1 MLIQYSV
8 ENYKSIKDEIT
19 INFSVDKK
27 YQNDSWSIKS
37 ENRPPLYKCMGLIGP
52 NASGKTN
59 IIRSFLFALR
69 FIYNTIER
77 RENSKI
83 KIDRFRFD
91 ESCLQKPAFLNSYFI
106 TRTSNMYMDFL
117 SMKTR

>member
-1 MLIQYSV
+1 
-8 ENYKSIKDEIT
+8 
-19 INFSVDKK
+19 
-27 YQNDSWSIKS
+27 
-37 ENRPPLYKCMGLIGP
+37 MGLIGP

-77 RENSKI
+77 RENSRI

-91 ESCLQKPAFLNSYFI
+91 EIWKEKPAFLNLFFI
-106 TRTSNMYMDFL
+106 IKILNMYMGFQ
-117 SMKTR
+117 SMKEK